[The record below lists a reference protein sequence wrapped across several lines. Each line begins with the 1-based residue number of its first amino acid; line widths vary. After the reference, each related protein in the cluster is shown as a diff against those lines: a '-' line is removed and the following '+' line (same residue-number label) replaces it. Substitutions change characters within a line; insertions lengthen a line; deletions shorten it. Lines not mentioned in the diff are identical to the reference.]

1 MIMHSHICVSEG
13 SFESGE
19 VYAHHRPSQFMLQSI
34 VVVIFLVKRWTW
46 NQIYS

>member
-1 MIMHSHICVSEG
+1 VPSYLCVYEG
-13 SFESGE
+13 SSKSGE
-19 VYAHHRPSQFMLQSI
+19 VYAHHRPFQFMLQSI